1 MIAVQGVIDYR
12 LAKRAVLENFRRGAL
27 NRLDI
32 CDAHPELLRAA
43 KNIGE
48 TVEDPCPICGASSLR
63 HVRYVYGDQLKHL
76 SGRPVYPPGWEVS
89 LSREHNE
96 FRCYTIEICLDCS
109 WNHLAACHLMGRRY
123 QAEQDPPAGQRRRR
137 SSLK

>member
-1 MIAVQGVIDYR
+1 MAVQGVIDYR
-12 LAKRAVLENFRRGAL
+12 LAKRAVLEKFRRGAL
-27 NRLDI
+27 NRLDV
-32 CDAHPELLRAA
+32 CDAHPELMRAA

-48 TVEDPCPICGASSLR
+48 MADSPCPVCRSDSLR

-89 LSREHNE
+89 LSREHTE
-96 FRCYTIEICLDCS
+96 FRCYTIEVCTECS
-109 WNHLAACHLMGRRY
+109 WNHLAACHLMGSRY
-123 QAEQDPPAGQRRRR
+123 KADQAPSAGQRRRR

>member
-1 MIAVQGVIDYR
+1 MMAVQGVIDYR
-12 LAKRAVLENFRRGAL
+12 LAKRAVLENFRRGGL

-32 CDAHPELLRAA
+32 CDAHPELMRAA

-48 TVEDPCPICGASSLR
+48 LVEPPCPVCGAPSLR

-89 LSREHNE
+89 LSREYAE
-96 FRCYTIEICLDCS
+96 FRCYTIEVCTDCA

-123 QAEQDPPAGQRRRR
+123 KAGQAPAGQRRRR